1 MVRRSGALLIAGSL
15 VVGAVLVSCADGSE
29 PDVVLDRSTPRSEPG
44 IPTNDVVAGEAL
56 PDVVLAGPDGEVSTS
71 SLLGTPLLINFWYS
85 SCKPCE
91 KELPELASMHAEFG
105 DRVRFVG
112 VNTLDA
118 DFGASFA
125 AERGVTYELYGDAS
139 GLADELGVVA
149 FPVTVLV
156 AADGTILRQA
166 GVVDEDRLRALFA
179 EDFQL

>member
-1 MVRRSGALLIAGSL
+1 M
-15 VVGAVLVSCADGSE
+15 GAVPVSCADRSQ
-29 PDVVLDRSTPRSEPG
+29 PDVVLDRSTPQSEPG
-44 IPTNDVVAGEAL
+44 IPTNDVVAGAAL
-56 PDVVLAGPDGEVSTS
+56 PDMALAGPDGEVSMS

-91 KELPELASMHAEFG
+91 KELPELARSHAEFG

-156 AADGTILRQA
+156 AADGTILRQT
-166 GVVDEDRLRALFA
+166 GVVDQATLRTLFA
-179 EDFQL
+179 EEFAL